1 MTVLLMFRW
10 KIMKIR
16 IAVILLSLIL
26 VAPSFAG
33 SDAAFKKFSMGIM
46 LGLGPSYMTGEDADL
61 YDDNWSAGGGVAFR
75 MAFPV
80 ASRMSVLA
88 DIGVDGAFGFS
99 SEYEYQHRTVK
110 DSVMTNAWEI
120 TVLWDYFATDNFFV
134 AAGPCFRFPFV
145 EEKVELDDDE
155 IYSDDEIDYA
165 NDFWLDAMFAFG
177 WKYDGFEFG
186 LRAGYEF
193 LGMFKETD
201 KYKSTDI
208 SELRFRLYMTY
219 WFGQTP

>member
-1 MTVLLMFRW
+1 
-10 KIMKIR
+10 MKNR

-26 VAPSFAG
+26 VVPSFAG

-61 YDDNWSAGGGVAFR
+61 YDENVSAGGGVAFR

-80 ASRMSVLA
+80 ASRMSVLV
-88 DIGVDGAFGFS
+88 DLGVDGAFGFS

-165 NDFWLDAMFAFG
+165 NDFWFDAMFAFG

-193 LGMFKETD
+193 LGMFKESD

-219 WFGQTP
+219 WFGQKNN

>member
-1 MTVLLMFRW
+1 MRN
-10 KIMKIR
+10 R
-16 IAVILLSLIL
+16 IAVVLLSLFL
-26 VAPSFAG
+26 AAPALASVG
-33 SDAAFKKFSMGIM
+33 AFQKFSMGIM

-61 YDDNWSAGGGVAFR
+61 YDDNRSAGGGVAFR

-80 ASRMSVLA
+80 ASRMSVLV
-88 DIGVDGAFGFS
+88 DLGVDGAFGFS

-134 AAGPCFRFPFV
+134 AVGPCFRFPFV

>member
-1 MTVLLMFRW
+1 MIVPLKSRW
-10 KIMKIR
+10 RAMRNR
-16 IAVILLSLIL
+16 IVIILLSLL
-26 VAPSFAG
+26 LATPALAG
-33 SDAAFKKFSMGIM
+33 VGAFQKFSMGIM

-61 YDDNWSAGGGVAFR
+61 YDDNRSAGGGVAFR

-80 ASRMSVLA
+80 ASRMSVLV
-88 DIGVDGAFGFS
+88 DLGVDGAFGFS

-134 AAGPCFRFPFV
+134 AVGGPCFRFPFV

>member
-1 MTVLLMFRW
+1 
-10 KIMKIR
+10 MKIR

-80 ASRMSVLA
+80 ASRMSVLV
-88 DIGVDGAFGFS
+88 DLGVDGAFGFS

-134 AAGPCFRFPFV
+134 AVGPCFRFPFV
-145 EEKVELDDDE
+145 EEKVLLGEDE
-155 IYSDDEIDYA
+155 IYSEDEIDYA
-165 NDFWLDAMFAFG
+165 NDFWFDAMFAFG
-177 WKYDGFEFG
+177 WKYDGIEFG
-186 LRAGYEF
+186 LRTGYEF
-193 LGMFKETD
+193 LGMFKETG
-201 KYKSTDI
+201 KYKSVDI
-208 SELRFRLYMTY
+208 NELRFRLYMTY
-219 WFGQTP
+219 WFGQKRN

>member
-1 MTVLLMFRW
+1 MFRW
-10 KIMKIR
+10 GIMKNR

-26 VAPSFAG
+26 VVPSFAG

-61 YDDNWSAGGGVAFR
+61 YDDNWSAGGGLAFR
-75 MAFPV
+75 MAFPLT
-80 ASRMSVLA
+80 STMSVLA

-120 TVLWDYFATDNFFV
+120 TVLWDYFATDHFFV
-134 AAGPCFRFPFV
+134 AAGPSFRFPFV

-165 NDFWLDAMFAFG
+165 NDFWFDAMFAFG

-193 LGMFKETD
+193 LGMFKESD

-219 WFGQTP
+219 WFGQKNN

>member
-1 MTVLLMFRW
+1 MRN
-10 KIMKIR
+10 R
-16 IAVILLSLIL
+16 IVIILLSLL
-26 VAPSFAG
+26 LATPALAG
-33 SDAAFKKFSMGIM
+33 VGAFQKFSMGIM

-61 YDDNWSAGGGVAFR
+61 YDDNWSAGVGVAFR

-80 ASRMSVLA
+80 ASRMSVLV
-88 DIGVDGAFGFS
+88 DLGVDGAFGFS

-134 AAGPCFRFPFV
+134 AVGPCFRFPFV
-145 EEKVELDDDE
+145 EEKVELGDDE

-165 NDFWLDAMFAFG
+165 NDFWFDAMFAFG

-208 SELRFRLYMTY
+208 SELRVRLYMTY

>member
-1 MTVLLMFRW
+1 MRN
-10 KIMKIR
+10 R
-16 IAVILLSLIL
+16 IVIILLSLL
-26 VAPSFAG
+26 LATPALAG
-33 SDAAFKKFSMGIM
+33 VGAFQKFSMGIM

-61 YDDNWSAGGGVAFR
+61 YDDNRSAGGGVAFR

-80 ASRMSVLA
+80 ASRMSVLV
-88 DIGVDGAFGFS
+88 DLGVDGAFGFS

-120 TVLWDYFATDNFFV
+120 TVLWDYFATDIFFV
-134 AAGPCFRFPFV
+134 AVGPCFRFPFV
-145 EEKVELDDDE
+145 EEKVELGDDE

-177 WKYDGFEFG
+177 WKYVGFEFG

>member
-1 MTVLLMFRW
+1 
-10 KIMKIR
+10 
-16 IAVILLSLIL
+16 
-26 VAPSFAG
+26 
-33 SDAAFKKFSMGIM
+33 M
-46 LGLGPSYMTGEDADL
+46 LGFGPSYMTGEDADL
-61 YDDNWSAGGGVAFR
+61 YDENESVGGGLAFR
-75 MAFPV
+75 MAFPLT
-80 ASRMSVLA
+80 STMSVLA

-134 AAGPCFRFPFV
+134 AVGPCFRFPFV

>member
-1 MTVLLMFRW
+1 MIVPLKSRW
-10 KIMKIR
+10 RAMRNR
-16 IAVILLSLIL
+16 IVIILLSLL
-26 VAPSFAG
+26 LATPALAG
-33 SDAAFKKFSMGIM
+33 VGAFQKFSMGIM

-61 YDDNWSAGGGVAFR
+61 YDDNWSAGVGVAFR

-80 ASRMSVLA
+80 ASRMSVLV
-88 DIGVDGAFGFS
+88 DLGVDGAFGFS
-99 SEYEYQHRTVK
+99 SEYKYQHRTVK

-120 TVLWDYFATDNFFV
+120 TVLWDYFASDNFFV
-134 AAGPCFRFPFV
+134 AVGPCFRFPFV

>member
-1 MTVLLMFRW
+1 MFRW
-10 KIMKIR
+10 GIMKIR

-46 LGLGPSYMTGEDADL
+46 LGLGPSYMTGEDAAL

-80 ASRMSVLA
+80 ASRMSVLV
-88 DIGVDGAFGFS
+88 DLGVDGAFGFS

-134 AAGPCFRFPFV
+134 AVGPCFRFPFV

>member
-1 MTVLLMFRW
+1 MRN
-10 KIMKIR
+10 R
-16 IAVILLSLIL
+16 IVIILLSLL
-26 VAPSFAG
+26 LATPALAG
-33 SDAAFKKFSMGIM
+33 VGAFQKFSMGIM
-46 LGLGPSYMTGEDADL
+46 LGLGSSYMTGNDADL
-61 YDDNWSAGGGVAFR
+61 YDENESVGGGLAFR
-75 MAFPV
+75 MAFPLT
-80 ASRMSVLA
+80 STMSVLA

-120 TVLWDYFATDNFFV
+120 TVLWDYFATDHFFV
-134 AAGPCFRFPFV
+134 AAGPSFRFPFV

-208 SELRFRLYMTY
+208 CELRFRLYMTY

>member
-1 MTVLLMFRW
+1 
-10 KIMKIR
+10 MKNR

-26 VAPSFAG
+26 VVPSFAG

-61 YDDNWSAGGGVAFR
+61 YDENVSAGGGVAFR

-80 ASRMSVLA
+80 ASRMSVLV
-88 DIGVDGAFGFS
+88 DLGVDGAFGFS

-134 AAGPCFRFPFV
+134 AVGPCFRFPFV

-165 NDFWLDAMFAFG
+165 NDFWFDAMFAFG

-193 LGMFKETD
+193 LGMFKESD

-219 WFGQTP
+219 WFGQKNN

>member
-1 MTVLLMFRW
+1 MRN
-10 KIMKIR
+10 R
-16 IAVILLSLIL
+16 IVIILLSLL
-26 VAPSFAG
+26 LATPALAG
-33 SDAAFKKFSMGIM
+33 VGAFQKFSMGIM

-80 ASRMSVLA
+80 ASRMSVLV
-88 DIGVDGAFGFS
+88 DLGVDGAFGFS

-134 AAGPCFRFPFV
+134 AVGPCFRFPFV

-165 NDFWLDAMFAFG
+165 NDFWFDAMFAFG
-177 WKYDGFEFG
+177 WKYDGIEFG
-186 LRAGYEF
+186 LRTGYEF
-193 LGMFKETD
+193 LGMFKETG
-201 KYKSTDI
+201 KYKSVDI
-208 SELRFRLYMTY
+208 NELRFRLYMTY
-219 WFGQTP
+219 WFGQKRN

>member
-1 MTVLLMFRW
+1 
-10 KIMKIR
+10 
-16 IAVILLSLIL
+16 
-26 VAPSFAG
+26 
-33 SDAAFKKFSMGIM
+33 
-46 LGLGPSYMTGEDADL
+46 
-61 YDDNWSAGGGVAFR
+61 
-75 MAFPV
+75 
-80 ASRMSVLA
+80 
-88 DIGVDGAFGFS
+88 
-99 SEYEYQHRTVK
+99 
-110 DSVMTNAWEI
+110 MTNAWEI

>member
-1 MTVLLMFRW
+1 MIVPLKSRW
-10 KIMKIR
+10 RAMRNR
-16 IAVILLSLIL
+16 IVIILLSLL
-26 VAPSFAG
+26 LATPALAG
-33 SDAAFKKFSMGIM
+33 VGAFQKFSMGIM

-80 ASRMSVLA
+80 ASRMSVLV
-88 DIGVDGAFGFS
+88 DLGVDGAFGFS

-134 AAGPCFRFPFV
+134 AVGPCFRFPFV